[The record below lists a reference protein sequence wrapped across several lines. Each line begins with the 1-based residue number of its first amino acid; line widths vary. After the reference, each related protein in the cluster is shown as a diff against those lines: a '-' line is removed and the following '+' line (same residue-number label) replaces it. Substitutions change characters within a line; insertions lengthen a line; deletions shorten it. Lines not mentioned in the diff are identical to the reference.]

1 MNKNIQGDFQI
12 CISVPLSYTCQNAN
26 FVVKFRTLEKQKLNF
41 ATGSTVVKVNIQHSE
56 MVTKTFLRNVFTPTI
71 VPMATVKWMIRIL

>member
-41 ATGSTVVKVNIQHSE
+41 ATGSTVAKVNIQHSE
-56 MVTKTFLRNVFTPTI
+56 MVTKRSSETFSRLLLSRWPQ
-71 VPMATVKWMIRIL
+71 